1 MRKCFVV
8 TATVV
13 IMALTVAEASAQSS
27 WAPLGGRLIFS
38 VNGGAQIGNQ
48 DFDRTTT
55 FTLYDEPATVDFN
68 QKIESGG
75 LLDIGGA
82 FRLKPIGGFGV
93 GLTYTS
99 LSSREA
105 ASITG
110 SLPNPLVFDRP
121 RSFSVTTDGLEHKEQ
136 AVHIQAL
143 WFVPFVEKVD
153 FMFSA
158 GPSFFTVTQGFARGI
173 TFSENP
179 PSFDTVTIDAVDIAT
194 LEESAVGFNLGAE
207 ATYSFT
213 PMLGVGAMMRYT
225 WGTANFNLAEGQDAE
240 VRAGGFQIGAG
251 LRLRF

>member
-8 TATVV
+8 TAMVV
-13 IMALTVAEASAQSS
+13 MMALTAAEAGAQSS
-27 WAPLGGRLIFS
+27 WAPLGGRVIFS

-48 DFDRTTT
+48 DVDETTT
-55 FTLYDEPATVDFN
+55 FTLYDEPATIDFN
-68 QKIESGG
+68 QKIESGA

-82 FRLKPIGGFGV
+82 LRLKPIGGFGV

-143 WFVPFVEKVD
+143 WFMPFVEKVD

-158 GPSFFTVTQGFARGI
+158 GPSFFTVTQGFARGV
-173 TFSENP
+173 TFTENP
-179 PSFDTVTIDAVDIAT
+179 PSFDTVTIDAVDVAT
-194 LEESAVGFNLGAE
+194 LEESAVGFNLGAD

-213 PMLGVGAMMRYT
+213 PMLGVGAMMRFT